1 MPARGDDL
9 LINNE
14 FLTRISPS
22 QFLIDAGLKFGDR
35 GTHTSRTMMLSEIT
49 DLLSSVP
56 QGASRQDYAAA
67 IIKDNVLG
75 KRTASNKR
83 LTNQRLGELYG
94 LDSGRPL
101 FRVFQRLWISDP
113 LGRPLLALLVVL
125 GRDPLLRMTAS
136 VILDLKPGEELMRSQ
151 LIAAL
156 REGTGDRFNEAILD
170 KVARN
175 AASSWTQ
182 SGHLSGRIR
191 KVRRAVEQVTPGA
204 LVLGLWMGSLFGR
217 TGGELL
223 TSPWMRVFDRS
234 SAELIEAVLY
244 ARRLHLLT
252 AHIAGD
258 VMEISLDGLDSGGL
272 SDEQN

>member
-1 MPARGDDL
+1 MPAQGDEL
-9 LINNE
+9 LTNNE

-22 QFLIDAGLKFGDR
+22 ELLIDAGLKFGDR
-35 GTHTSRTMMLSEIT
+35 GTHTSRTMMLSEIS

-56 QGASRQDYAAA
+56 QGASRADYSAA
-67 IIKDNVLG
+67 IIQDNVLG

-94 LDSGRPL
+94 LDSALPL
-101 FRVFQRLWISDP
+101 FRVFHRLWTIDP
-113 LGRPLLALLVVL
+113 PGRPILALLVVL
-125 GRDPLLRMTAS
+125 GRDPLFRMTAS
-136 VILDLKPGEELMRSQ
+136 VILGLEPGEELMRSR

-156 REGTGDRFNEAILD
+156 REGTGERFNEAILD

-191 KVRRAVEQVTPGA
+191 KVRRAVEKVTPGA